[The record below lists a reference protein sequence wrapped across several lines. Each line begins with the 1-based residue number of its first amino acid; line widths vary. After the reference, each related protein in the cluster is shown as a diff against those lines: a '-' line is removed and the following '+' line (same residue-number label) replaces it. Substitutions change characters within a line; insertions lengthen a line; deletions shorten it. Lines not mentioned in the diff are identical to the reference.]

1 MVLDLYKLPQTVFTL
16 KELSLL
22 FPNLNTS
29 LIRRRAHYY
38 VQTGQLLR
46 PRPGVFTKPVF
57 EPFELANK
65 IYSPSYISFETVL
78 QKEGI
83 IFQPYTTIFLAS
95 YLSRIIK
102 VSGLTFHYRKIK
114 SDILLDSTGII
125 TEKNYSIASKERA
138 FLDTVFLDKDRYF
151 DHLDSIDWKIASQ
164 LVKKYASKS
173 LAKRLKSYAQSNYS

>member
-16 KELSLL
+16 KELALL
-22 FPNLNTS
+22 FPNLDIS

-46 PRPGVFTKPVF
+46 PRPGVFTKLQF
-57 EPFELANK
+57 EPLELANK

-78 QKEGI
+78 QKEGL

-95 YLSRIIK
+95 YLSRTI
-102 VSGLTFHYRKIK
+102 VVAGHTFHYRKIK
-114 SDILLDSTGII
+114 SDILLNQDGVVP
-125 TEKNYSIASKERA
+125 EQNYSIASKERA

-151 DHLDSIDWKIASQ
+151 DHLDSLDWKKVYQ
-164 LVKKYASKS
+164 LAKIYNSKS
-173 LAKRLKSYAQSNYS
+173 LIKRLKSYA